1 MFDEDKRNL
10 HFLMESDFHD
20 HCVLKVCCLTKHSEV
35 DPEIYVLSAATDGC
49 IAFWKINRD
58 NINIT
63 LQRSSEHSSHV
74 DTINHE
80 TSTKYRT
87 SSSSNSNSTA
97 KEYVIMTSN
106 DVQGH
111 MNDVSSSNSSDII
124 CDKNDFKSGI
134 SADVLKTL
142 PVEEG
147 CCSKAEPLFI
157 LKHHQS
163 GINGLDWCHCQG
175 EKY

>member
-1 MFDEDKRNL
+1 
-10 HFLMESDFHD
+10 MESDSHD

-58 NINIT
+58 SINST
-63 LQRSSEHSSHV
+63 LQRSSEHCSHV
-74 DTINHE
+74 DTKNHE
-80 TSTKYRT
+80 TSSKYRT
-87 SSSSNSNSTA
+87 SSSSNCNIRETSPA
-97 KEYVIMTSN
+97 KKSVIITSN
-106 DVQGH
+106 DEQGYV
-111 MNDVSSSNSSDII
+111 NDVSFSDYTDTI
-124 CDKNDFKSGI
+124 CDKNDPESGI
-134 SADVLKTL
+134 SADAFKTL
-142 PVEEG
+142 SVDEG

>member
-1 MFDEDKRNL
+1 
-10 HFLMESDFHD
+10 MESDFHN

-35 DPEIYVLSAATDGC
+35 EIYVLSAATDGC
-49 IAFWKINRD
+49 IAFWKVNRD
-58 NINIT
+58 NINST
-63 LQRSSEHSSHV
+63 LRRSSENCSHV
-74 DTINHE
+74 DAKNHE
-80 TSTKYRT
+80 NSTKYST

-97 KEYVIMTSN
+97 KEFVITSN

-111 MNDVSSSNSSDII
+111 LNDVSSSNSTNII

-134 SADVLKTL
+134 SADAFKSLSVD
-142 PVEEG
+142 EG
-147 CCSKAEPLFI
+147 CCGKAEPLFI

-175 EKY
+175 EKMQAKPCSLPVTAAT